1 MADPIVAVKQGQL
14 KGTIDTDLDGQPFYK
29 FKGIPYAQPPVGP
42 LRFKV
47 CIQFW
52 VFNVFN
58 SNFVALCRI
67 IFQYIIMCLYYFEII
82 QISIRYEYFEGRYDI
97 L

>member
-1 MADPIVAVKQGQL
+1 MTDPIVAVKQGQL

-29 FKGIPYAQPPVGP
+29 FKGIPYAKPPIGP

-52 VFNVFN
+52 AFNFFI
-58 SNFVALCRI
+58 SN
-67 IFQYIIMCLYYFEII
+67 
-82 QISIRYEYFEGRYDI
+82 ISSI
-97 L
+97 